1 MHKKTLTLLL
11 LLGGLSFPAVGQGLP
26 SPEQV
31 VKDVRA
37 NLNSKKT
44 WASVEL
50 YGRWDMDHEK
60 VSKAFPP
67 DTAKHPFE
75 CKTAKDE
82 NGAHMEYKG
91 LAIYRKSGPDS
102 WIFNRLFFFEDATK
116 MVGGK
121 GVAKDELFRIAFD
134 ALRDCKRT
142 RAFRLRANRV
152 THVDSLVIPDDPQFK
167 QVTADRIE
175 FLATITYDEAT
186 RRSGKTGIQKRSGT
200 FLVTAVRK
208 NGAWVMLSSRRKG
221 ELTDLGFTPVPSQ
234 TLKRAPSLADVDLES
249 IYGANSQEMKA
260 PELPSSDVLKAAVI
274 RHYNSGPRQF
284 EALFGSRKADEV
296 TEVESV
302 TPAPFREG
310 ADVDPAGF
318 VLQVELV
325 FRSVTGYGS
334 NFKLVRVRRVAQCT
348 FKKTADGYTVAQC
361 RPVQNTEKTLETIS
375 ADTAQVKTLPR
386 AKSILTSGGRLDPTG
401 GSDSSATTARNSTP
415 SAGAPAATLDTPS
428 AKDVVVALHRTVD
441 ASPKNFGIILG
452 QDMAKKVVDI
462 KKVTPMMKSMSRV
475 DRKSVQVTLTMEFTW
490 KRFDNVLM
498 ASRRQYDVKVKVH
511 PKGGWYV
518 TGARQRGREQEMGKV
533 NTDRKAVAA
542 MPLYVARDA
551 KLAKKPKAPAKPS
564 PRRPRP
570 ARRPKAPRGLGG
582 LIGGR

>member
-1 MHKKTLTLLL
+1 MHKKALALVMFL
-11 LLGGLSFPAVGQGLP
+11 GLSLPAVGQGLP
-26 SPEQV
+26 TPEQV

-44 WASVEL
+44 WDSVEL

-60 VSKAFPP
+60 VGKAYPP

-75 CKTAKDE
+75 CKTAKDA

-91 LAIYRKSGPDS
+91 LAIYRRAGPDS
-102 WIFNRLFFFEDATK
+102 WIFNRLFFFEDATR

-121 GVAKDELFRIAFD
+121 GMSKEALFKIAYD
-134 ALRDCKRT
+134 ALRNVKRT
-142 RAFRLRANRV
+142 RAFMLRANRV
-152 THVDSLVIPDDPQFK
+152 THVDALAIPDDDQFK
-167 QVTADRIE
+167 QITADTIE
-175 FLATITYDEAT
+175 FLAQITYDEAI
-186 RRSGKTGIQKRSGT
+186 RRGGKSGIQKKSGT
-200 FLVTAVRK
+200 FLITAVKK
-208 NGAWVMLSSRRKG
+208 NGTWVMRSSRRKG
-221 ELTDLGFTPVPSQ
+221 ELRDLGFTPVASQ

-249 IYGANSQEMKA
+249 IYGSNRQEMTA
-260 PELPSSDVLKAAVI
+260 PELPSSDTLRTAVI
-274 RHYNSGPRQF
+274 NHYNTGARQF

-302 TPAPFREG
+302 SPAPFREG
-310 ADVDPAGF
+310 ADIDPENF

-348 FKKTADGYTVAQC
+348 FKKTANGYVVAQC

-375 ADTAQVKTLPR
+375 ADSAQVKPLPR
-386 AKSILTSGGRLDPTG
+386 ARSILDNGGRLDPTG
-401 GSDSSATTARNSTP
+401 GSDVAATAAQNST
-415 SAGAPAATLDTPS
+415 SSTGTSAATPDTPT
-428 AKDVVVALHRTVD
+428 AEDVVVALHRTVD

-462 KKVTPMMKSMSRV
+462 KQVTPQMKSMGRV
-475 DRKSVQVTLTMEFTW
+475 DRQSVQVTLTMDFTW

-498 ASRRQYDVKVKVH
+498 LSRRQYDVKVKVH

-518 TGARQRGREQEMGKV
+518 TGARQRGREKELGKT
-533 NTDRKAVAA
+533 NSDRKAVAA
-542 MPLYVARDA
+542 MPLYVNRPA
-551 KLAKKPKAPAKPS
+551 KLAKKPKPPTKPA

-570 ARRPKAPRGLGG
+570 VKRPRVPRGLGG
-582 LIGGR
+582 LIGH